1 MVHPPVDC
9 GSPTLSGSEN
19 VRRLTVRVGRPKRG
33 SLPAEAPRAPPR
45 QPFLRPVPRRPDP
58 TVPAVQIDGYDELEL
73 IGKGGFSYV
82 FSAHQKD
89 FNRRVAL
96 KVLTFGLADERER
109 RSFER
114 ECRAMGLVSQHP
126 HIVTVFNAAF
136 TSTKQ
141 PVIVMELYSGGTMGD
156 RQKREGRLPVAVV
169 LETGVKIAGA
179 LQTAHDRGLLHRDI
193 KPQNLF
199 ISEFGEPAL
208 GDFGISTLDD
218 ERSISGGGG
227 LTVHY
232 APPEVLE
239 GAPATAISDI
249 YSFAATLYTL
259 LEGARPFAPR
269 GGSRQSVGELARR
282 IMLEAPPQVRRTDAP
297 RALGELLARTMSKSP
312 DERPLSAAQF
322 GQELQRIQGGL
333 GLPLTALPLASPPPP
348 VPSPPAVG
356 EQGEGRARPA
366 AVVPPPPQPAP
377 AAGEIDP
384 VPPPPLVEIRAVG
397 DAGDDADGH
406 TVTVGRAVPPPED
419 HDTRTVSSEASTRR
433 VVIGTV
439 AGVVCLLAVA
449 ASLLVF
455 GRGGGDGGGG
465 TTVVGPTTTQN
476 VGVPVPPPQGVSVRR
491 SSEGESV
498 VVAWRPVADQGTGF
512 TYQVRQQNPSAP
524 AVNTAELSV
533 TIDSV
538 PANQRPCYVVIAIS
552 PDGQTSKDSELACVQ

>member
-1 MVHPPVDC
+1 
-9 GSPTLSGSEN
+9 
-19 VRRLTVRVGRPKRG
+19 
-33 SLPAEAPRAPPR
+33 
-45 QPFLRPVPRRPDP
+45 VPRTPDP
-58 TVPAVQIDGYDELEL
+58 TVPSVQIDGFDQIEL

-82 FSAHQKD
+82 FSARQRD

-136 TSTKQ
+136 TASKQ

-169 LETGVKIAGA
+169 LDTGIKISGA
-179 LQTAHDRGLLHRDI
+179 LHTAHDRGLLHRDI

-239 GAPATAISDI
+239 GAPATAISDL

-259 LEGARPFAPR
+259 LEGARPFAPSP
-269 GGSRQSVGELARR
+269 GSRQPVAELARR
-282 IMLEAPPQVRRTDAP
+282 IMLEPPPRLRRDDVP
-297 RALGELLARTMSKSP
+297 RALSELLSRTMSKSP
-312 DERPLSAAQF
+312 GERPMSAAEF
-322 GQELQRIQGGL
+322 GQELQVIQGGL
-333 GLPLTALPLASPPPP
+333 GLPATALPLASAA
-348 VPSPPAVG
+348 PSAP
-356 EQGEGRARPA
+356 PA
-366 AVVPPPPQPAP
+366 AVASEQGPTAEPPLPPPTAVAHQPVESR
-377 AAGEIDP
+377 AAD
-384 VPPPPLVEIRAVG
+384 
-397 DAGDDADGH
+397 DGH
-406 TVTVGRAVPPPED
+406 TVTVGRAVAAPDDVD
-419 HDTRTVSSEASTRR
+419 HSTGVAPHEASTRR
-433 VVIGTV
+433 IVIGTV

-455 GRGGGDGGGG
+455 GRGGDSGGD
-465 TTVVGPTTTQN
+465 TTVLGSTTTQV
-476 VGVPVPPPQGVSVRR
+476 VGLPPPTPQGVTVARGAGG
-491 SSEGESV
+491 EGV
-498 VVAWRPVADQGTGF
+498 VVAWQAVGEPDSGV
-512 TYQVRQQNPSAP
+512 TYQVRQQNPSGRV
-524 AVNTAELSV
+524 VNTDALAV
-533 TIDSV
+533 TIEGV
-538 PANQRPCYVVIAIS
+538 GPNERPCYVVIAIS
-552 PDGQTSKDSELACVQ
+552 PGGQTSHDSDLACLP

>member
-1 MVHPPVDC
+1 
-9 GSPTLSGSEN
+9 
-19 VRRLTVRVGRPKRG
+19 
-33 SLPAEAPRAPPR
+33 
-45 QPFLRPVPRRPDP
+45 VPRTPDP
-58 TVPAVQIDGYDELEL
+58 TVPTVQIDGFDQLEL

-82 FSAHQKD
+82 FSARQRA

-136 TSTKQ
+136 TASKQ

-169 LETGVKIAGA
+169 LDTGIKISGA

-199 ISEFGEPAL
+199 ISEFREPAL

-239 GAPATAISDI
+239 GAPASAISDV

-259 LEGARPFAPR
+259 LEGARPFAP
-269 GGSRQSVGELARR
+269 GPGSRQPVAELARR
-282 IMLEAPPQVRRTDAP
+282 IMLEPPPRLRREDVP
-297 RALGELLARTMSKSP
+297 RALGELLSRTMSKSP
-312 DERPLSAAQF
+312 DQRPFSAAEF

-333 GLPLTALPLASPPPP
+333 AFPVTALPLAMPPSPVPTAPVSAEPGPPAPPLPPPP
-348 VPSPPAVG
+348 PATSSASG
-356 EQGEGRARPA
+356 EAQRSQRAREAEGRDVNVA
-366 AVVPPPPQPAP
+366 
-377 AAGEIDP
+377 
-384 VPPPPLVEIRAVG
+384 IRAVG
-397 DAGDDADGH
+397 ADGDTEGEGH
-406 TVTVGRAVPPPED
+406 TVTVGRPVARADEGDVTTGAPP
-419 HDTRTVSSEASTRR
+419 HEASTRR

-455 GRGGGDGGGG
+455 DRGGDGGSD
-465 TTVVGPTTTQN
+465 TTVPGPTTTQV
-476 VGVPVPPPQGVSVRR
+476 VGLPPPTPQGVTVVR
-491 SSEGESV
+491 SAGGEGV
-498 VVAWRPVADQGTGF
+498 VVAWQAVGEPGTGV
-512 TYQVRQQNPSAP
+512 TYQVRQQNPSGP
-524 AVNTAELSV
+524 VVNTDALSV
-533 TIDSV
+533 TIEGVGPSE
-538 PANQRPCYVVIAIS
+538 RPCYVVIAIS
-552 PDGQTSKDSELACVQ
+552 AGGQTSNDSDLACLP

>member
-1 MVHPPVDC
+1 MP
-9 GSPTLSGSEN
+9 
-19 VRRLTVRVGRPKRG
+19 RP
-33 SLPAEAPRAPPR
+33 
-45 QPFLRPVPRRPDP
+45 PDP
-58 TVPAVQIDGYDELEL
+58 TVPSVQIDGFDQLEL

-82 FSAHQKD
+82 FSARQRD

-136 TSTKQ
+136 TASKQ

-169 LETGVKIAGA
+169 LDTGIKISGA

-239 GAPATAISDI
+239 GAPASAISDL

-259 LEGARPFAPR
+259 LEGARPFGPSP
-269 GGSRQSVGELARR
+269 GSRQPVAELARR
-282 IMLEAPPQVRRTDAP
+282 IMLEPPPRLRRDDVP
-297 RALGELLARTMSKSP
+297 RGLSELLARAMSKAP
-312 DERPLSAAQF
+312 DERPMSAAEF
-322 GQELQRIQGGL
+322 GQELQGIQGGL
-333 GLPLTALPLASPPPP
+333 GLPVTALPLVSGASSPPPAP
-348 VPSPPAVG
+348 SAPSPLPPPTGASASG
-356 EQGEGRARPA
+356 EAERSPRAREAEGRD
-366 AVVPPPPQPAP
+366 VV
-377 AAGEIDP
+377 
-384 VPPPPLVEIRAVG
+384 
-397 DAGDDADGH
+397 AGD
-406 TVTVGRAVPPPED
+406 TVTVGRAVTPSDDVDQSTGVAP
-419 HDTRTVSSEASTRR
+419 HEASTRR
-433 VVIGTV
+433 IVIGTV

-455 GRGGGDGGGG
+455 GRGGDSGGGD
-465 TTVVGPTTTQN
+465 TTVPGPTTTQFL
-476 VGVPVPPPQGVSVRR
+476 GLPPPAPDGVTVVRGVGGDR
-491 SSEGESV
+491 V
-498 VVAWRPVADQGTGF
+498 VVAWQAVGEPDSGV
-512 TYQVRQQNPSAP
+512 TYQVRQQNPTGP
-524 AVNTAELSV
+524 VRNTDALSV
-533 TIDSV
+533 TIEGV
-538 PANQRPCYVVIAIS
+538 RPGERPCYVVIAITAG
-552 PDGQTSKDSELACVQ
+552 GQTSHDSELACLQ

>member
-1 MVHPPVDC
+1 M
-9 GSPTLSGSEN
+9 
-19 VRRLTVRVGRPKRG
+19 
-33 SLPAEAPRAPPR
+33 PRT
-45 QPFLRPVPRRPDP
+45 PDP
-58 TVPAVQIDGYDELEL
+58 TVPSVQIDGFDQLEL

-82 FSAHQKD
+82 FSARQRD

-136 TSTKQ
+136 TASKQ

-169 LETGVKIAGA
+169 LETGIKISGA

-199 ISEFGEPAL
+199 ISDFGEPAL

-239 GAPATAISDI
+239 GAAATAISDL

-259 LEGARPFAPR
+259 LEGARPFAPSS
-269 GGSRQSVGELARR
+269 GSRQPVAELARR
-282 IMLEAPPQVRRTDAP
+282 IMLEPPPRLRRDDVP
-297 RALGELLARTMSKSP
+297 RALSELLSRTMSKSP
-312 DERPLSAAQF
+312 GERPMSAAEF
-322 GQELQRIQGGL
+322 GQELQVIQGGL
-333 GLPLTALPLASPPPP
+333 GLPATALPLASAP
-348 VPSPPAVG
+348 PSPPAEPIASQQAPPMPPPAPPGVSASP
-356 EQGEGRARPA
+356 RARQA
-366 AVVPPPPQPAP
+366 
-377 AAGEIDP
+377 ED
-384 VPPPPLVEIRAVG
+384 RG
-397 DAGDDADGH
+397 DTAGDTDGH
-406 TVTVGRAVPPPED
+406 TVTIGRAAVPPDDVD
-419 HDTRTVSSEASTRR
+419 HSTAAAPHEASTRR
-433 VVIGTV
+433 IVLGTV

-455 GRGGGDGGGG
+455 GRGGDSGGD
-465 TTVVGPTTTQN
+465 TTVPGSTTTQV
-476 VGVPVPPPQGVSVRR
+476 VGLPPPTPQGVTVARAAGG
-491 SSEGESV
+491 EGV
-498 VVAWRPVADQGTGF
+498 VVAWQAVGEPDSGV
-512 TYQVRQQNPSAP
+512 TYQVRQQNPTGP
-524 AVNTAELSV
+524 VVNTDALSV
-533 TIDSV
+533 TV
-538 PANQRPCYVVIAIS
+538 EGVRPTERPCYVVIAIS
-552 PDGQTSKDSELACVQ
+552 AGGQTSHDSDLACLP